1 LPFHFGLACS
11 LTDFN
16 ADARI
21 VNPFLAELT
30 GTTVAYIVIVLIVLR
45 LIASR
50 VISAS
55 WIPLLDGVVALLLGA
70 LSLAF
75 LNPAGVPV
83 IGLAFALIGFMR
95 ESRDSKRVFAFIL
108 LTLGAVLCAY
118 GTFISLTNARH
129 D

>member
-1 LPFHFGLACS
+1 MNPSLAQ
-11 LTDFN
+11 
-16 ADARI
+16 
-21 VNPFLAELT
+21 LT
-30 GTTVAYIVIVLIVLR
+30 GRSVAYIVIVLIVLR

-55 WIPLLDGVVALLLGA
+55 WMSLLDGGVALLLGV

-75 LNPAGVPV
+75 LTPVGIPV
-83 IGLAFALIGFMR
+83 IGLAFALVGFMR
-95 ESRDSKRVFAFIL
+95 EFRESKRVLAFIL

-118 GTFISLTNARH
+118 ETFISLTNAGH